1 MRIACLPGTPRL
13 GNGKK
18 PRRLSKFTGTSDGF
32 KLFVSTTEKEEFTND
47 GSSQTSLHI
56 MQHANLEEA
65 PLLRPKTP
73 ISMCMWVMA
82 FQLLRDLLVSNQ
94 THTSS
99 TGESRRLISS
109 GLGEEGHTM
118 AEEISSSVPRRMYK
132 RPVSIQDSQNATHAE
147 EVSLRKGW
155 AIIVP
160 NNNGFVKEGNGLIT
174 VEKLNAPVLPPA
186 TNRPADSN
194 MHHFCLTT
202 YILSTIQFDYFH
214 RSIQEAFDEF
224 IRKPSTEPKLGYFNY
239 CVGYLREGILYY
251 GDTALGGQSMFSSEK
266 RANQVCKISEKSY
279 IGASLMVCQQI
290 QNVVDAVDM
299 AERSPK
305 GKHIQELAV
314 KGNAVE
320 EDMYTREM

>member
-73 ISMCMWVMA
+73 ISSQVLVTRIATVCMWVMA

-118 AEEISSSVPRRMYK
+118 AEEISSSVPRH
-132 RPVSIQDSQNATHAE
+132 SQNATHAE

-160 NNNGFVKEGNGLIT
+160 KGNGLIT

-202 YILSTIQFDYFH
+202 YIL
-214 RSIQEAFDEF
+214 
-224 IRKPSTEPKLGYFNY
+224 KPSTEPKLGYFNY

-266 RANQVCKISEKSY
+266 RKIGSSINRIY
-279 IGASLMVCQQI
+279 M
-290 QNVVDAVDM
+290 NF
-299 AERSPK
+299 
-305 GKHIQELAV
+305 ELLLR
-314 KGNAVE
+314 NH
-320 EDMYTREM
+320 